1 MKDIWGNEATP
12 EQWAMWAAYF
22 GIDPMQAAA
31 MAPGM
36 ASESVRF
43 ATGEKDTG
51 GSGGGFIG
59 SNTGSLTQRNW
70 VDKAG
75 AAVPYAAAAGLNFV
89 APGMGSALA
98 GSIGLNAAAASAASD
113 AAFAVAA
120 GQGAK
125 GLLPPPTNT
134 DRQDA
139 TNATNAVTDAQNRQ
153 KELDAKIVSEAAAAD
168 KKRRA
173 QTLANSRKGT
183 IKTSPLGLPG
193 GGFAQKQLLGA

>member
-1 MKDIWGNEATP
+1 
-12 EQWAMWAAYF
+12 MWAAYF

-43 ATGEKDTG
+43 A
-51 GSGGGFIG
+51 
-59 SNTGSLTQRNW
+59 
-70 VDKAG
+70 
-75 AAVPYAAAAGLNFV
+75 AAAGLNF
-89 APGMGSALA
+89 
-98 GSIGLNAAAASAASD
+98 
-113 AAFAVAA
+113 
-120 GQGAK
+120 
-125 GLLPPPTNT
+125 
-134 DRQDA
+134 
-139 TNATNAVTDAQNRQ
+139 DAQNRQ